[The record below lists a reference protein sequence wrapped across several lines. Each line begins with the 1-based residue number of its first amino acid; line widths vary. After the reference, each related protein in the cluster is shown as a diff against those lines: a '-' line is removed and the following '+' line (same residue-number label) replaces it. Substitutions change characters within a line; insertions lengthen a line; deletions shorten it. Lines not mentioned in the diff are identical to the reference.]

1 MMTERTVMI
10 VDDEPL
16 ARRRLEVML
25 KAVPAVRL
33 VATAANRQEAVQL
46 IRERRPDILLL
57 DVRLRD
63 GTGFDILDEL
73 PGHEAPAVVF
83 VTAFDHF
90 AIKAFEVAAADYLL
104 KPIEPAR
111 LEAAILRA
119 RDRIAADV
127 AADELAEMRLVV
139 RDLRSELH
147 APGGSPY
154 TNELWIRGATGNL
167 TNVSFDHVLWVS
179 SEEDYVR
186 LHTDHGSHL
195 VRMSIKALAERIDP
209 DRFVRV
215 HRKALVK
222 LSAINQLRQSPGGRR
237 EILLRDG
244 TRVPAGR
251 IYAKR
256 LRDMLRDHIS
266 R

>member
-1 MMTERTVMI
+1 MTERSVMI

-25 KAVPAVRL
+25 KAIPSVRL
-33 VATAANRQEAVQL
+33 IAAAAGRGEAL
-46 IRERRPDILLL
+46 DLLREGRPDILLL
-57 DVRLRD
+57 DIRLRD
-63 GTGFDILDEL
+63 GTGFDILDQL
-73 PGHEAPAVVF
+73 SGPDVPAVIF

-90 AIKAFEVAAADYLL
+90 AIRAFEVAAADYLL

-111 LEAAILRA
+111 LEAAIARA
-119 RDRIAADV
+119 RDRIAANR
-127 AADELAEMRLVV
+127 AADELAEMRIVV

-147 APGGSPY
+147 AQADSPY

-167 TNVSFDHVLWVS
+167 TNVSFDHVSWVS

-222 LSAINQLRQSPGGRR
+222 LSEISQLRQSAAGRR
-237 EILLRDG
+237 EVLLRDG

-256 LRDMLRDHIS
+256 LRDLLRDHIS